1 MFFFY
6 PSVPFEVPKLRSGKS
21 ALEAESESLDSYT
34 ADSDSTS
41 RWGFPPTPPLSL
53 RTMLSFHFLLSS
65 RMQVSSTLNVPGLCP
80 GGSLL
85 RPQQECPFN
94 TFADLALGTAS
105 WSELTSLGCC
115 TVEDSATLL

>member
-1 MFFFY
+1 MRWR
-6 PSVPFEVPKLRSGKS
+6 LRAKVWI
-21 ALEAESESLDSYT
+21 ATQLTPIA
-34 ADSDSTS
+34 
-41 RWGFPPTPPLSL
+41 PPGGVSPPLSL

-85 RPQQECPFN
+85 RPQQESPFN
-94 TFADLALGTAS
+94 TSADLALGTAS

-115 TVEDSATLL
+115 TVEDSATLLEERGSVHLCGGKVVCLIVRTWQ